1 VDYSA
6 EEKMVSLPF
15 TCFTPLL
22 KITRLDPNRPSGQ
35 FAGRTKLFTSN
46 ASRQLKGDVWV
57 GCRLCSNPTRLPTD
71 EEGLML
77 GGLFSRGKNVS
88 LPFTC
93 FTPLLKIT
101 RLDPNRPSG
110 QFAGRTKLFT
120 SNAGSQLKGVV
131 WVGCR
136 LCSNPTR

>member
-46 ASRQLKGDVWV
+46 ASRQLKGVVWV

-71 EEGLML
+71 EEVDAVDYSAEKMG
-77 GGLFSRGKNVS
+77 S

-101 RLDPNRPSG
+101 RKI
-110 QFAGRTKLFT
+110 FEK
-120 SNAGSQLKGVV
+120 
-131 WVGCR
+131 
-136 LCSNPTR
+136 